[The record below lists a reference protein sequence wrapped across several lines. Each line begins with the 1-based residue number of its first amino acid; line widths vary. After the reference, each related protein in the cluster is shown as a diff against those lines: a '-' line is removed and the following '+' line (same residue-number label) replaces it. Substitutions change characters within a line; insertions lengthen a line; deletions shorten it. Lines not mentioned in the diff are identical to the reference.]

1 MAALKEE
8 QCYGLSCG
16 RVSNGSNVSVFHV
29 KLTDSALRALED
41 FQSSKSSVV
50 SIFQKWFTEGTLV
63 NRRQGH
69 GRPRLIEAREERRLT
84 RVSRTNRR
92 VSVSQIAEDVNAGS
106 GRKVSQYTVHRRVR
120 ADFLDHEWINLLR
133 KTGGTHGLRV
143 SENTRQN
150 RYTERNHVST
160 DFLIETRKDKIR
172 ISTTLRSFGS
182 HSARANAE
190 NGDRRLEVSHG
201 LSAQPLIRF
210 TGNQGKISIPQSTSP
225 NNLRTFTFY
234 LSNVGRDNPQGSFDC
249 IQQYITSEGSI
260 QLDCLGGIQDKITVC
275 ATDDSYQ
282 KARQS
287 MAQAEEETRSR
298 GAIVIKPGGRYVGK
312 RVQIRKPAMALSD
325 VAPLRRAPRPV
336 LISSSMKKSTAP
348 PRPLRERLVHLL
360 ALKPYR
366 KPELLVRLTKD
377 GLSPQDKDTLDSLL
391 QQVANLN
398 SKDNTFTLKDCLFKE
413 VQKNWPG
420 YTEVDQQILK
430 RILVRKLCK
439 AQSSGP
445 VLGENPVSPHKEQ
458 ASSSPSQKRTTE
470 DFIDPLANKKPRI
483 SHLIN
488 KGSAPVNGKLNT
500 SNGKDSS
507 GLSSAPLPL
516 LDLSQHLEPL
526 SDVSN
531 DSSHNGRDC
540 EGQDAAVAERLS
552 QTTAL
557 TGSSLQTE
565 SGLGSTPL
573 APCIREG
580 SKERSSSTTLHGK
593 PKKSKKRKDKD
604 KSRKRDPE
612 KEKRARKGVVDR
624 DGSQLKKLCQVTTSP
639 DLNMTSIPHK
649 STDLNGMYNSS
660 SIPAS
665 SSVLA
670 DYLQKYTEI
679 GSPEQRQTY
688 KNDFNAEYSE
698 YRGLHARIEGIT
710 RQFTVLDAELKQLQQ
725 GTDQYKTIHNQI
737 LQEYRKIKKT
747 NPNYSQERNRCEYLH
762 NKLAHIKKLIAE
774 YDQQQLQHWH

>member
-1 MAALKEE
+1 MNIHEKRTRGPSRFREVRERGNASKMAALKEE

-16 RVSNGSNVSVFHV
+16 RVSNGSNISVFHV
-29 KLTDSALRALED
+29 KLTDSAVRALED
-41 FQSSKSSVV
+41 FQSSK
-50 SIFQKWFTEGTLV
+50 
-63 NRRQGH
+63 
-69 GRPRLIEAREERRLT
+69 
-84 RVSRTNRR
+84 
-92 VSVSQIAEDVNAGS
+92 
-106 GRKVSQYTVHRRVR
+106 
-120 ADFLDHEWINLLR
+120 
-133 KTGGTHGLRV
+133 
-143 SENTRQN
+143 
-150 RYTERNHVST
+150 
-160 DFLIETRKDKIR
+160 
-172 ISTTLRSFGS
+172 
-182 HSARANAE
+182 
-190 NGDRRLEVSHG
+190 G

-225 NNLRTFTFY
+225 NDLRTFTFY

-249 IQQYITSEGSI
+249 IQQYISSEGSI

-312 RVQIRKPAMALSD
+312 RVQIRKAAMAFSD
-325 VAPLRRAPRPV
+325 VAPSRRFSRPV
-336 LISSSMKKSTAP
+336 LISSNMKKSTAL

-398 SKDNTFTLKDCLFKE
+398 NKDNTFTLKDCLFKE
-413 VQKNWPG
+413 VQKDWPG

-439 AQSSGP
+439 PQSSGP

-470 DFIDPLANKKPRI
+470 DFIDPLASKKPRI
-483 SHLIN
+483 SHLAS
-488 KGSAPVNGKLNT
+488 KGSAPVNGKLNS
-500 SNGKDSS
+500 SNGKDSC

-516 LDLSQHLEPL
+516 LDLSQRLEPL

-540 EGQDAAVAERLS
+540 EGQEAAVAERLS
-552 QTTAL
+552 QTTAI
-557 TGSSLQTE
+557 TGGSLKKE
-565 SGLGSTPL
+565 ALLGSAPL
-573 APCIREG
+573 APGSLEG
-580 SKERSSSTTLHGK
+580 SKDRSTSPALHGK
-593 PKKSKKRKDKD
+593 AKKSKKRKDKD
-604 KSRKRDPE
+604 KSRKKDPE
-612 KEKRARKGVVDR
+612 KEKRERKGAE
-624 DGSQLKKLCQVTTSP
+624 DGDGLKKLYKVTTSP
-639 DLNMTSIPHK
+639 DPSMMSIPHK
-649 STDLNGMYNSS
+649 SSDLNGMLNSS

-665 SSVLA
+665 SSVMA
-670 DYLQKYTEI
+670 DYLLKYTEI
-679 GSPEQRQTY
+679 GSQEQRQSY

-710 RQFTVLDAELKQLQQ
+710 RQFTVLDTELKQLQQ

-774 YDQQQLQHWH
+774 YDQQQIQHWH